1 MREYE
6 IGGERKDKTKV
17 SFIAQGVAEANY
29 IAGEHYNRTAGSGA
43 PQVSARLPDTQPEC
57 QSNNSSFSQ
66 APEHLSHYPPQSHWL
81 QEPENLRTTTLC
93 STLTPQAVIS
103 SNNCNTSASAKV
115 REQFLNLPL

>member
-1 MREYE
+1 MSMWIYWSMREYE
-6 IGGERKDKTKV
+6 IGEERKDKTKV

-66 APEHLSHYPPQSHWL
+66 APQHLSHYPPQSH
-81 QEPENLRTTTLC
+81 
-93 STLTPQAVIS
+93 
-103 SNNCNTSASAKV
+103 
-115 REQFLNLPL
+115 